1 MVDRNFLFLLGRAA
15 RGTFFSGVPI
25 LFFIIFLTY
34 STFSNLRE
42 LTRKENDQ

>member
-1 MVDRNFLFLLGRAA
+1 MLDRNFLFLLGQAA

-42 LTRKENDQ
+42 FAPKENDQ